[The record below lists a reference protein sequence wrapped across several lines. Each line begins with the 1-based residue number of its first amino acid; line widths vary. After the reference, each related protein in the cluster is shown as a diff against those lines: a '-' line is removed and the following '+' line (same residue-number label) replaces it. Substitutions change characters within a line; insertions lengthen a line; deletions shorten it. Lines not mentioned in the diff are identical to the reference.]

1 MKLFAGEKIDFP
13 GKETLAMRTLS
24 MEEISDKY
32 IRGDVRIVTEQ
43 ARYPLNTI
51 MTMLKSG
58 DYNLNPE
65 FQRRKRWSRS
75 KQSRLIESFIMNV
88 PIPPIFLYEVAY
100 SRYEVMDGLQRLTAI
115 NEFYSGEFVCTDWT

>member
-1 MKLFAGEKIDFP
+1 MTLFEGEKINFP
-13 GKETLAMRTLS
+13 GKEELIAQTLS

-32 IRGDVRIVTEQ
+32 IRGEVRIITEQ

-51 MTMLKSG
+51 MTMLTSG

-65 FQRRKRWSRS
+65 FQRRKRWNPT

-88 PIPPIFLYEVAY
+88 PIYYE
-100 SRYEVMDGLQRLTAI
+100 
-115 NEFYSGEFVCTDWT
+115 CTDSSYFSI